1 MNNRF
6 RVTLVWL
13 TVGFVTGCTSAE
25 ETTTA
30 SDASARQNAL
40 RLAEQV
46 GVETAAVYEGA
57 AVGVLRTINV
67 AQVAFL
73 SSTGGYADSFDDLL
87 DEGLL
92 DPQFRDG
99 GTLGYTYELHPDSA
113 SGFYSA
119 VATPDD
125 PGGRH
130 FYTGP
135 DGIIRSEIGKPA
147 IADSAPFQ

>member
-1 MNNRF
+1 MSRRF
-6 RVTLVWL
+6 RVTIVWL
-13 TVGFVTGCTSAE
+13 TVGFVAGCTGAE
-25 ETTTA
+25 ETTTV

-57 AVGVLRTINV
+57 AVSVLRTINV

-73 SSTGGYADSFDDLL
+73 SSTGGYADSLDDLV
-87 DEGLL
+87 DKGLV
-92 DPQFRDG
+92 DPRFRDD
-99 GTLGYTYELHPDSA
+99 GTLGYTYELHPDNANGS
-113 SGFYSA
+113 YSA

-130 FYTGP
+130 LYTGP
-135 DGIIRSEIGKPA
+135 DGVIRSEMGKPA